1 MPEDKE
7 PDELDLMLERARR
20 KMDAGRD
27 ELLAG
32 IRRSFEA
39 GRKPTRIAR
48 HARWSERYIA
58 KLRDGEAA
66 PEHPPAY
73 AAAR

>member
-1 MPEDKE
+1 MADMPDDRE

-20 KMDAGRD
+20 KFDAGRD
-27 ELLAG
+27 ELMTA
-32 IRRSFEA
+32 IRRNFEA

-48 HARWSERYIA
+48 HAKWSERYIA

-66 PEHPPAY
+66 PAKSGDPS
-73 AAAR
+73 